1 MPRCSLLLLVAGAI
15 AGGCSRDAPLVA
27 PRLEAVDA
35 IVTPSPSL
43 AASPADP
50 TGGEGAI
57 DDALGRLIPSLD
69 ADAAALGNTLLK
81 LKAKRGDEATRNDV
95 ARLLELLASRLP
107 ASSRADL
114 DALRLDLGVPTK

>member
-1 MPRCSLLLLVAGAI
+1 MDRRGVRRSAPRDRLVLRRKSLQRRRHPVTITHLHRGGAMPRCSLLLLVAGAI
-15 AGGCSRDAPLVA
+15 AGGCARAAPLVA

-57 DDALGRLIPSLD
+57 DDALGRLIPS
-69 ADAAALGNTLLK
+69 
-81 LKAKRGDEATRNDV
+81 
-95 ARLLELLASRLP
+95 
-107 ASSRADL
+107 
-114 DALRLDLGVPTK
+114 